1 MKTIKHMSV
10 KCTYRVGLYNVE
22 VPDSVYE
29 QFQEYQDFNPDDPQN
44 DDACQWLSDN
54 IREADAYEWE
64 FQVEVDN

>member
-1 MKTIKHMSV
+1 MSGN
-10 KCTYRVGLYNVE
+10 KSKKIAFNYFGGKFSLLEGLY
-22 VPDSVYE
+22 SW
-29 QFQEYQDFNPDDPQN
+29 FPDDPQN